1 LIYLRCRFSGGI
13 VAADLTAQRRSNA
26 GFTLIEMAV
35 AVFIISL
42 LLGSILVPLTVQ
54 VNQRKIS
61 DTQKMLEEI
70 KEALTGFA
78 IVNGYLPCPAVSAT
92 NGAEDRVGNV
102 CSKRQGFIPWA
113 TLGASKLDGW
123 GHVIRYSVTPAYTS
137 SAPPFS
143 LSTAADITILTR
155 NSAGA
160 LVNLS
165 NLNAIPAVVMSYGQ
179 NGYGGVNDAA
189 AAVALPTGWPGSFP
203 DENTNA
209 TNGSI
214 FVSRI
219 LQEAGAGGI
228 GGEFDDVVAWL
239 SPHILFNRMVAAGK
253 LP

>member
-1 LIYLRCRFSGGI
+1 MRGRAVIG
-13 VAADLTAQRRSNA
+13 VATVQPVRPPR

-42 LLGSILVPLTVQ
+42 LLGSILVPLTTQ

-61 DTQKMLEEI
+61 DTQKMLEEV
-70 KEALTGFA
+70 KEALVGFA
-78 IVNGYLPCPAVSAT
+78 IANGYLPCPAVSAV
-92 NGAEDRVGNV
+92 NGAEDRTGAA
-102 CSKRQGFIPWA
+102 CTGGKRQGFIPWE
-113 TLGASKLDGW
+113 TLGVSKLDGW
-123 GHVIRYSVTPAYTS
+123 GHVIHYSVTPAYTS
-137 SAPPFS
+137 RAPLFS
-143 LSTAADITILTR
+143 LSTPADITILTR

-165 NLNAIPAVVMSYGQ
+165 SLNAIPAVVMSHGQ

-209 TNGSI
+209 TNGTI
-214 FVSRI
+214 FVSRV

-228 GGEFDDVVAWL
+228 GGEFDDIVAWL

>member
-1 LIYLRCRFSGGI
+1 
-13 VAADLTAQRRSNA
+13 
-26 GFTLIEMAV
+26 MAV

-42 LLGSILVPLTVQ
+42 LLGSILVPLTTQ
-54 VNQRKIS
+54 VNQRRIS

-70 KEALTGFA
+70 KEALVGFA
-78 IVNGYLPCPAVSAT
+78 IVNGYLPCPAVSAV
-92 NGAEDRVGNV
+92 NGAEDRTGTA
-102 CSKRQGFIPWA
+102 CTGGKRQGFIPWA

-137 SAPPFS
+137 SASLFS

-179 NGYGGVNDAA
+179 NGHGGVNDDA

-209 TNGSI
+209 TNGTI
-214 FVSRI
+214 FVSRV